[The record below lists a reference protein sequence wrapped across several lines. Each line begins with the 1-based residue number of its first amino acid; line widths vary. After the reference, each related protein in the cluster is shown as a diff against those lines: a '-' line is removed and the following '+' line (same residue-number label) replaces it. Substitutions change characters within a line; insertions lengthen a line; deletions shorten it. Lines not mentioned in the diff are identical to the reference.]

1 MAKRRALGRAL
12 TGFADAFMPAWES
25 IERRK
30 RLDVL
35 DKRDEEDRALAR
47 RRTRGQDIAAAGQR
61 IQDQWMTSEEID
73 ALVAELKEAYPGY
86 ENFRPALEGYVPT
99 LAQRESEF
107 AKNENLAFM
116 TDAQLI
122 NQAES
127 LGIPTDS
134 TLTSAGRLPS
144 TQYSGAGS
152 LPPAPDRDLVNL
164 PALTMGAPVPTMP
177 AGWEAGV
184 SAGDGVPA
192 PAASAEDIA
201 ETVARLQ
208 SSPFTA
214 KDLSRIP
221 DSQSWTV
228 DQNPALNPFLTEAR
242 ADAKRMEE
250 ERALLARQQSVLDRK
265 ALGQADIDLR
275 MRSYPEETRQMI
287 RRIEEMSEVEQAQ
300 ERARLKIQ
308 AQHGIQSVAHQQEL
322 AEALAYGAAQRNPGT
337 TETFLRETEDGQ
349 VQLVATTYRPEI
361 RRNGEVVT
369 PGGWTVQVID
379 DAFTTGQA
387 PYSDSQDIFKEF
399 EDWMARTQGPPTEGD
414 PPPSEG
420 DGASPPPGAPQN
432 LDDVGKDSS
441 QVLQDL
447 GFTLENIDAIRTI
460 GTGQARPVEKG
471 RRALEKG
478 GVENLQRAEDGRN
491 NPERFATFVDAVSD
505 VLAIPLEEMGKNQA
519 FLDVL
524 VGLYDQ
530 RFGPQI
536 TKQVTTKGSSDWK
549 KRR

>member
-61 IQDQWMTSEEID
+61 IRDQWMTSEEID
-73 ALVAELKEAYPGY
+73 ALVAELEEAYPGY

-127 LGIPTDS
+127 LGISPDS

-152 LPPAPDRDLVNL
+152 LPPAPDRDPVNL

-214 KDLSRIP
+214 NDLSRIP

-242 ADAKRMEE
+242 ADAKRMDAARRKSELD
-250 ERALLARQQSVLDRK
+250 ALLVSQEAQQRQAESLEREFYSAQLKDDLTRIEAMNKVDLQHRGAVLEQEAKTGPQSLEHQRELAAIRARQTPQ
-265 ALGQADIDLR
+265 
-275 MRSYPEETRQMI
+275 
-287 RRIEEMSEVEQAQ
+287 QAQ
-300 ERARLKIQ
+300 
-308 AQHGIQSVAHQQEL
+308 
-322 AEALAYGAAQRNPGT
+322 
-337 TETFLRETEDGQ
+337 F
-349 VQLVATTYRPEI
+349 
-361 RRNGEVVT
+361 
-369 PGGWTVQVID
+369 VQVYNSD
-379 DAFTTGQA
+379 TDEMRVEAFIFNPSTGKLEVKTLDTTFGA
-387 PYSDSQDIFKEF
+387 GDMPASRMPGSLERSLLGDLGGDGGGTAS
-399 EDWMARTQGPPTEGD
+399 D
-414 PPPSEG
+414 PPPSEV
-420 DGASPPPGAPQN
+420 DGASPPPGSPQN
-432 LDDVGKDSS
+432 IDDVGKDSS

-460 GTGQARPVEKG
+460 GTGQARDVPRG
-471 RRALEKG
+471 RKALEKG
-478 GVENLQRAEDGRN
+478 GVENLQRAADGRN
-491 NPERFATFVDAVSD
+491 NPERFVTFVDAVSD
-505 VLAIPLEEMGKNQA
+505 VLGIPLEEMGKNQA
-519 FLDVL
+519 FLDAL
-524 VGLYDQ
+524 EGLYDQ

-536 TKQVTTKGSSDWK
+536 TKQVVTKGSSDWK
-549 KRR
+549 KR